1 MNRFGRPGLRA
12 IRTERVAG
20 LEAEGSVDMG
30 TAFGDV
36 MAVYF
41 GGRLE
46 EGIALAG
53 EVSGRIHSVE
63 PVAKVI
69 ADTIDGFRADGRRD
83 GRYA

>member
-1 MNRFGRPGLRA
+1 
-12 IRTERVAG
+12 
-20 LEAEGSVDMG
+20 MG

-53 EVSGRIHSVE
+53 EVSGRIRSVE
-63 PVAKVI
+63 PVADVL
-69 ADTIDGFRADGRRD
+69 ADTIDGFRATAAAMS
-83 GRYA
+83 RYA

>member
-1 MNRFGRPGLRA
+1 M
-12 IRTERVAG
+12 AG
-20 LEAEGSVDMG
+20 LEAQGSVDMG

-53 EVSGRIHSVE
+53 EVSGRIRAVE
-63 PVAKVI
+63 PVADVI
-69 ADTIDGFRADGRRD
+69 ADTISGFRESAARMGDFAR
-83 GRYA
+83 

>member
-1 MNRFGRPGLRA
+1 
-12 IRTERVAG
+12 
-20 LEAEGSVDMG
+20 MG

-53 EVSGRIHSVE
+53 EVSGRIRSVE
-63 PVAKVI
+63 PVADVL
-69 ADTIDGFRADGRRD
+69 ADTIDGFRDRRRD
-83 GRYA
+83 VLLRLTHLRSGA

>member
-1 MNRFGRPGLRA
+1 
-12 IRTERVAG
+12 
-20 LEAEGSVDMG
+20 MG

-63 PVAKVI
+63 PVADVL
-69 ADTIDGFRADGRRD
+69 ADTIDGFRATAAAMA
-83 GRYA
+83 RYA